1 MLIKLLLMDLVHTE
15 KWEKQ
20 KKKKNDTASE
30 FKWTIHETEEG
41 GMQTHIIKIWN

>member
-20 KKKKNDTASE
+20 KKIYTASE
-30 FKWTIHETEEG
+30 FKWTIHETKEG
-41 GMQTHIIKIWN
+41 GMQTHIINIWN